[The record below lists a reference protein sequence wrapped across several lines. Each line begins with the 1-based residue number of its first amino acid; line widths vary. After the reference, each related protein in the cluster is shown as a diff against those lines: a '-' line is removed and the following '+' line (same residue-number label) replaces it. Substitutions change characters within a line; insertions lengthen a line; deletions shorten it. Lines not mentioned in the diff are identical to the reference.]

1 MGGYHPRDYWGSLE
15 RLLGRLVILAL
26 AVFLVGELAGGA
38 AFRSWV
44 GMEGRHLAGAAVA
57 LEKGFSQAKAATG
70 TVTIMLVS
78 RPSSPRAKLLV
89 NGKVEE
95 NFATSFLTITVHP
108 NDLLELDG
116 TAEPG
121 ILRFRVVKT
130 SLNVLQPALGTE
142 VVTQQSIGYLGK
154 VKLKSGA

>member
-1 MGGYHPRDYWGSLE
+1 MGGYHPRDFWGGLE
-15 RLLGRLVILAL
+15 RLVGRLVLLLL
-26 AVFLVGELAGGA
+26 AVYLVGELVGGTG
-38 AFRSWV
+38 FKPW
-44 GMEGRHLAGAAVA
+44 AAVEGSHLEAAATA
-57 LEKGFSQAKAATG
+57 LENSFHQAKVRTG

-78 RPSSPRAKLLV
+78 QPSSPRAKLLV

-121 ILRFRVVKT
+121 ILRFRVVKA
-130 SLNVLQPALGTE
+130 SLNVVQPALGTE

-154 VKLKSGA
+154 VKLKS